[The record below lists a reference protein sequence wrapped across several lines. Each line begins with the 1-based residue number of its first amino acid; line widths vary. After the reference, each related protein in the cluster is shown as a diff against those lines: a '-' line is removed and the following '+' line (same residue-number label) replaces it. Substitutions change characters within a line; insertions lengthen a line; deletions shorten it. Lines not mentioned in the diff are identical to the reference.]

1 VTTSTIV
8 PIARRQRVAEFIMD
22 AVRAVTARQVGVTL
36 LLGLA
41 WYVAA
46 TLFWWNVLPFKGW
59 AGQARR
65 IVEFEFLALWMLLAI
80 ALADRA
86 VDRGAAPR
94 RAYTI
99 AALAGSAVG
108 VLVDVALEMTV
119 YAAFVDTPL
128 QATEPET
135 VRVFRFATPLTVA
148 IYRILYSLLYAGSAV
163 FLYAQWRTAH
173 KTEQRLRDAELDRV
187 RKSRLALESRLQA
200 LQARVEPKF
209 LFNTLA
215 QVRDLYDHD
224 ASTASTMLDDLIAY
238 LRAAM
243 PHMRNTS
250 STLRQEVELVRA
262 YLDIVKLR
270 LPQHLAFEIDVP
282 DDIGD
287 ARMPPMTLLP
297 LIDEALAR
305 STGLAHSLRISALQS
320 AQRLELT
327 LADTAAPAPSNAPGS
342 AAVDI
347 CTRLAELYGDDAS
360 LVLRPG
366 AATTEFVMS
375 LPFNPTLGD
384 DRESGEGSP

>member
-1 VTTSTIV
+1 MTTSPRAPAARKQHVAAFIV
-8 PIARRQRVAEFIMD
+8 D
-22 AVRAVTARQVGVTL
+22 AVRAVTARQVVVTL

-41 WYVAA
+41 WYVSA

-94 RAYTI
+94 RAYTT

-128 QATEPET
+128 QATEPAT
-135 VRVFRFATPLTVA
+135 VRIFRFATPLTVA

-173 KTEQRLRDAELDRV
+173 KTEQRLQKAELDRV

-250 STLRQEVELVRA
+250 STLGQEVELVRA

-270 LPQHLAFEIDVP
+270 LSERLTFAIDVP
-282 DDIGD
+282 QAIRH
-287 ARMPPMTLLP
+287 ACVPPMTLLP

-305 STGLAHSLRISALQS
+305 STGLAHSLRISALRS
-320 AQRLELT
+320 GKRLELA
-327 LADTAAPAPSNAPGS
+327 LADTAAPPTPESPGS

-347 CTRLAELYGDDAS
+347 RTRLAELYGDDAS

-366 AATTEFVMS
+366 AATTEFVLS
-375 LPFNPTLGD
+375 LPFKPTLGD
-384 DRESGEGSP
+384 YRDSSESST

>member
-1 VTTSTIV
+1 M
-8 PIARRQRVAEFIMD
+8 QRVAAFIVD
-22 AVRAVTARQVGVTL
+22 AVRAITTRQVRVTL

-41 WYVAA
+41 WYVSA
-46 TLFWWNVLPFKGW
+46 TLFWWNVLPFKDW

-94 RAYTI
+94 RAYIT
-99 AALAGSAVG
+99 AALTGSAVG
-108 VLVDVALEMTV
+108 VLVDVALELTV

-135 VRVFRFATPLTVA
+135 VRVFRFATPITVA
-148 IYRILYSLLYAGSAV
+148 IYRVLYSLLYAGSAV
-163 FLYAQWRTAH
+163 FFYAQWRTAH
-173 KTEQRLRDAELDRV
+173 KTEQHLRRAELERV

-224 ASTASTMLDDLIAY
+224 ASMAARMLDDLIAY

-243 PHMRNTS
+243 PHMRDTS
-250 STLRQEVELVRA
+250 STLQQEVELVRA
-262 YLDIVKLR
+262 YLDIIKLR
-270 LPQHLAFEIDVP
+270 LTERLAFEIDVP
-282 DDIGD
+282 QNIRQ
-287 ARMPPMTLLP
+287 ACIPPMTLLP

-320 AQRLELT
+320 GQRLELT
-327 LADTAAPAPSNAPGS
+327 LADTAAPPPSDAPGS
-342 AAVDI
+342 ATVDI
-347 CTRLAELYGDDAS
+347 RARLAELYGNDAT
-360 LVLRPG
+360 LVLRPS
-366 AATTEFVMS
+366 AATTEFVLS
-375 LPFNPTLGD
+375 LPFQTTFGGAL
-384 DRESGEGSP
+384 ESSEPSS

>member
-1 VTTSTIV
+1 VLTSTLAPV
-8 PIARRQRVAEFIMD
+8 ARMQRVAAFSGD
-22 AVRAVTARQVGVTL
+22 AVRAITTRQFCVTL

-41 WYVAA
+41 WYVSA
-46 TLFWWNVLPFKGW
+46 TLFWWNVLPFKDW

-86 VDRGAAPR
+86 VDLGATPR
-94 RAYTI
+94 RAYIT
-99 AALAGSAVG
+99 AAVAGSVVG

-119 YAAFVDTPL
+119 YAAFIDTPL

-135 VRVFRFATPLTVA
+135 VWVFRFATPITVA
-148 IYRILYSLLYAGSAV
+148 IYRVLYSLLYAGSAV
-163 FLYAQWRTAH
+163 LLYAQWRTAH
-173 KTEQRLRDAELDRV
+173 KTEQYLRQAELERV
-187 RKSRLALESRLQA
+187 RKSRLALEARLQA

-209 LFNTLA
+209 LFNTLT
-215 QVRDLYDHD
+215 QVRELYDHD
-224 ASTASTMLDDLIAY
+224 ASVAARMLDDLIAY

-262 YLDIVKLR
+262 YLDIIKLR
-270 LPQHLAFEIDVP
+270 LTERLAFEIDVP
-282 DDIGD
+282 QNIGH
-287 ARMPPMTLLP
+287 ACMPPMTLLP

-320 AQRLELT
+320 GQRLELT
-327 LADTAAPAPSNAPGS
+327 LADTAAPPPRDAPGS
-342 AAVDI
+342 ATVDI
-347 CTRLAELYGDDAS
+347 RARLAELYGSDAT

-366 AATTEFVMS
+366 AATTEFVLS
-375 LPFNPTLGD
+375 LPFQPTFSGAP
-384 DRESGEGSP
+384 ESSEAR